1 MPKSSITTTNHCIEK
16 SSVSR
21 PLLRPKSLGLAS
33 RSTSK
38 FEYLNS
44 QSETLDWWIADS
56 FWIGFGSW
64 TAVFALKLNLSK
76 EKNELCLLSY
86 VSRYANLDFHWFA
99 QNSST
104 QNQKACFWALQNMWT
119 QCESQKECLHLQWIC
134 TSICSFESSM
144 IAVVQ
149 SHRQRAGKGQRKHGK
164 LQKTTIYNI
173 YIIYYILYIIY
184 YILYI
189 YIILYILYYIIY
201 ILYYIIYIYYIILYY
216 IYISLLVSWLVKT
229 CSNPDNWIILE
240 WDD

>member
-1 MPKSSITTTNHCIEK
+1 MPKSSITTNHCIEK

-86 VSRYANLDFHWFA
+86 VSRMQILTFIDLPRIHQQRTKKRVFELCK
-99 QNSST
+99 T
-104 QNQKACFWALQNMWT
+104 
-119 QCESQKECLHLQWIC
+119 CECSVNRKRNVF
-134 TSICSFESSM
+134 ICSES
-144 IAVVQ
+144 AQVYAPLNHQ
-149 SHRQRAGKGQRKHGK
+149 W
-164 LQKTTIYNI
+164 LQ
-173 YIIYYILYIIY
+173 
-184 YILYI
+184 
-189 YIILYILYYIIY
+189 
-201 ILYYIIYIYYIILYY
+201 
-216 IYISLLVSWLVKT
+216 
-229 CSNPDNWIILE
+229 
-240 WDD
+240 